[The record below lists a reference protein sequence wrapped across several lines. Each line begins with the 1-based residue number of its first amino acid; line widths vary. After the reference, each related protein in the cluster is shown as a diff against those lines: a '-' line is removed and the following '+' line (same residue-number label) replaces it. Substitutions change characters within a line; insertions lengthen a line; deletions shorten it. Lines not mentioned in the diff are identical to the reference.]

1 MARELDIQIGVRERA
16 QGREHDSGGAAL
28 VAWCGRPSKEFERS
42 RARLGD
48 RTMLLST
55 KSLGALR
62 LRTKQQ
68 VGSAFCLASGRRR
81 AEVSLVGG
89 CAAGL
94 GNLGRMHWSAC
105 YHHHH
110 HLQHAS
116 SRAWRCRAAV
126 AEATTEAGVVSGSGH
141 GSKAEKTAVWKA
153 PLDFKFIRD
162 NVEEVESNCRDRNN
176 PADPRLVAELYAK
189 YLQRNQELAEL
200 QQARNANAKKLKGKM
215 SKEERDVLI
224 GDGKSL
230 KEQIAALEGT
240 VEEVQMELQ
249 REGQKIPNMTHPDVP
264 VGGEE
269 CSTLL
274 ETVGSRPEFDFKAR
288 DHLELGESL
297 DLIDFESAASV
308 TGSKFYYLRNE
319 AALLE
324 LALVN
329 YSMGKAVARGF
340 VPMITPDLVRTEVL
354 EKCGFQ
360 PRAENTQNYGV
371 RDSDLCLT
379 GTAEIPL
386 GGSVMNSLLEEDSL
400 PLKMAGFGRCFRTEA
415 GAAGS
420 ASKGLYRVHQ
430 FSKVEMFVVC
440 TPEQSDQLH
449 QELIDI
455 EVEMFKELGLHF
467 KVMDMAS
474 HDLGAPAYRKFDVEA
489 WMPGMERYGEISS
502 ASNCTDY
509 QARRLSIRYRPGAKP
524 GQKKPKNV
532 FVHTLNATACAV
544 PRMIV
549 AILENFQQEDGS
561 VLIPE
566 VLQPYMG
573 GVKKIQAREAT
584 SE

>member
-1 MARELDIQIGVRERA
+1 
-16 QGREHDSGGAAL
+16 
-28 VAWCGRPSKEFERS
+28 
-42 RARLGD
+42 
-48 RTMLLST
+48 MLLGT
-55 KSLGALR
+55 KTFGALR
-62 LRTKQQ
+62 LRTKQR
-68 VGSAFCLASGRRR
+68 VGSALCLASTRRRVGLEGPGFVERSGLQIHHGRRSWLAGSQDLR
-81 AEVSLVGG
+81 CNATVVEASDVSL
-89 CAAGL
+89 A
-94 GNLGRMHWSAC
+94 
-105 YHHHH
+105 
-110 HLQHAS
+110 
-116 SRAWRCRAAV
+116 
-126 AEATTEAGVVSGSGH
+126 SGSG
-141 GSKAEKTAVWKA
+141 GKKESGDQAAVWKA

-162 NVEEVESNCRDRNN
+162 NVEEVEANCRDRNAS
-176 PADPRLVAELYAK
+176 ADPRLVAELYTK
-189 YLQRNQELAEL
+189 YLERNQELAEA

-215 SKEERDVLI
+215 PKEERDVLI
-224 GDGKSL
+224 SDGKGL
-230 KEQIAALEGT
+230 KEQIAVLEQA
-240 VEEVQMELQ
+240 VEAVQMELQ
-249 REGQKIPNMTHPDVP
+249 REGQKVPNMTHPEVP

-269 CSTLL
+269 QSTTL
-274 ETVGSRPEFDFKAR
+274 ETVGDKPDFGFAVR
-288 DHLELGESL
+288 DHLELGEKL
-297 DLIDFESAASV
+297 DLIDFESAADV

-329 YSMGKAVARGF
+329 YSMSKAVSRGF

-360 PRAENTQNYGV
+360 PRAENTQNYSIAG
-371 RDSDLCLT
+371 SDLCLT

-386 GGSVMNSLLEEDSL
+386 GGSVMNSLLEEPAL
-400 PLKMAGFGRCFRTEA
+400 PLKMAGYGRCFRTEA
-415 GAAGS
+415 GAAGA

-455 EVEMFKELGLHF
+455 EIEMFKELGLHF

-474 HDLGAPAYRKFDVEA
+474 HDLGAPAYRKFDIEA

-509 QARRLSIRYRPGAKP
+509 QARRLSIRYRPTAKP
-524 GQKKPKNV
+524 GKKKPKNL

-566 VLQPYMG
+566 ALQPYMG
-573 GVKKIQAREAT
+573 GMKKMQPKEKDK
-584 SE
+584 